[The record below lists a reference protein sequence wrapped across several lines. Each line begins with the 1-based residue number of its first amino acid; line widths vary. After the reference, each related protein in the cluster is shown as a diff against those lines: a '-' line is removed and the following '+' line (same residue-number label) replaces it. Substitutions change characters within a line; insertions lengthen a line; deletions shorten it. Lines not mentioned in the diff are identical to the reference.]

1 MKPVALKEG
10 IILKT
15 TDYKD
20 QAVLVNVLTPNG
32 LENFI
37 IKGAKKISGGTRLLA
52 NALSK
57 IVFSCTESEGLN
69 TIIEGSCKDNYI
81 TIKSNIDKML
91 NAYAI
96 MEKILTFSSQV
107 TNNDLFYHFVEEI
120 LDLLSSDL
128 SEDLVVILFDIKLT
142 FLIGIGPELKH
153 CVKCGKSV
161 DNGVFSI
168 YNGGCFCRS
177 CKIMESYDLNEE
189 ETKALTLLYLIKLKM
204 VDKKLEAIVKDN
216 LKKLLWVIDL
226 YYQKH
231 LDFTSKAKIVMKE
244 MHN

>member
-1 MKPVALKEG
+1 MKPVTLKEG

-20 QAVLVNVLTPNG
+20 QAVIVSVLTPKG

-52 NALSK
+52 NTLTK
-57 IVFSCTESEGLN
+57 ITFSCTESDGLN

-81 TIKSNIDKML
+81 VIKSNIDKML

-96 MEKILTFSSQV
+96 MEKILTFASQV

-120 LDLLSSDL
+120 LSLLASDL
-128 SEDLVVILFDIKLT
+128 SEDLVVALFDIKLT
-142 FLIGIGPELKH
+142 FLIGIGPELKQ
-153 CVKCGKSV
+153 CVKCGKNI

-168 YNGGCFCRS
+168 YNGGCFCRN
-177 CKIMESYDLNEE
+177 CKSTESFDLD
-189 ETKALTLLYLIKLKM
+189 ETQMKSLKLLYLIKLKM
-204 VDKKLEAIVKDN
+204 VDKKLESVVKND

-231 LDFTSKAKIVMKE
+231 LDFTSKAKLVMKE
-244 MHN
+244 MCN